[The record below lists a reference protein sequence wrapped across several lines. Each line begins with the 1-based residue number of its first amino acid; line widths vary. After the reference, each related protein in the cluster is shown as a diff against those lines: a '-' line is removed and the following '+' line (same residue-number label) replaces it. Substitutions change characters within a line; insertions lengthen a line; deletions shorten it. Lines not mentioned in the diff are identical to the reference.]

1 MTTAYLLKRAEK
13 AYYLYRKRCGDIAK
27 EAQTYIDWD
36 NNVGCEYLPSDGLCI
51 LATVSDKYSNGGM
64 PESVCPA
71 GAYVIGKTSTNTIEG
86 FWGHLKRVLKS
97 TYHWVSPKHLQ
108 GYVDAETFRYNTKHL
123 SDCKR
128 FDVFLQNVYHTFT
141 YKDLIAS

>member
-1 MTTAYLLKRAEK
+1 MTTAYLLERAEK

-71 GAYVIGKTSTNTIEG
+71 ST
-86 FWGHLKRVLKS
+86 FFSFVKS
-97 TYHWVSPKHLQ
+97 RERITEQEFKSI
-108 GYVDAETFRYNTKHL
+108 
-123 SDCKR
+123 C
-128 FDVFLQNVYHTFT
+128 
-141 YKDLIAS
+141 I

>member
-36 NNVGCEYLPSDGLCI
+36 NNVGCEYLPSDGLCV
-51 LATVSDKYSNGGM
+51 LATIPYEYSNGSI

-71 GAYVIGKTSTNTIEG
+71 GTFFSFV
-86 FWGHLKRVLKS
+86 KS
-97 TYHWVSPKHLQ
+97 REKITEQEFKSI
-108 GYVDAETFRYNTKHL
+108 
-123 SDCKR
+123 C
-128 FDVFLQNVYHTFT
+128 
-141 YKDLIAS
+141 I

>member
-71 GAYVIGKTSTNTIEG
+71 ST
-86 FWGHLKRVLKS
+86 FFSFVKS
-97 TYHWVSPKHLQ
+97 RERITEQEFKSI
-108 GYVDAETFRYNTKHL
+108 
-123 SDCKR
+123 C
-128 FDVFLQNVYHTFT
+128 
-141 YKDLIAS
+141 I